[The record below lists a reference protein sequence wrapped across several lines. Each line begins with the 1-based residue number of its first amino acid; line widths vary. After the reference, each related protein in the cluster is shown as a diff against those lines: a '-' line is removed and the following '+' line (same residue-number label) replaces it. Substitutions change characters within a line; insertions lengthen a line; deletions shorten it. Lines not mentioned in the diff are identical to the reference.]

1 MDPCYPAR
9 TVSIFRVAR
18 GYGISCYIPNNP
30 FGSQN
35 KFIYAPISKPSAR
48 LELGYSSGIP
58 ISARLEIYV
67 ETPSSFIAKFVYP
80 SKSIVRRFDVSPGKN
95 YIDILPSVRT
105 NTGIE
110 QLKWAELYAPDG
122 SVLGVIYPERIE
134 ISAKEIEVYADEPS
148 EGVLISYGGGRRY
161 ISWPIYQ
168 TSNKQ
173 VYMLPQGAE
182 LVSLLGYT
190 KYGKTFFYS
199 GPSHDISVKYGSPY
213 MVVLSLYQQPAE
225 VTATFLDVFSI
236 PNAVVGFLSSI
247 PKSVGEIIRVFEQ
260 GFSAITATVSNS
272 IQNIGST
279 IAHAVSSAW
288 NWATTTKID
297 IGPVSMSI
305 LDLAVTIGSIVLPVL
320 VPVGVATVA
329 GSLTARALTALGISG
344 RLASAIVSAVRGV
357 SAGVTAFTVG
367 KLTGASDLE
376 SLIDVVTVGI
386 STFFGSTKL
395 LLGLAGV
402 STVASFLLFQEEQPA
417 TRSETAEQQK
427 ADQTIASSVVKLCS
441 DPALSVLP
449 LSECE
454 KIIGQAS
461 LSPFA
466 FIESV
471 EPVRDGL
478 LIPGLVTVH
487 VKNPTA
493 YYGEFTLETYVD
505 GKLVDSR
512 TISIQGGSRISVQIV
527 LPAGSQVT
535 FRLLYQRA
543 EIDRKTYSIDQKSEV
558 TAQTIELLNGLVGL
572 AVIVSAISL
581 PLKRIARDEKPR
593 PRGRG

>member
-30 FGSQN
+30 FGPQN
-35 KFIYAPISKPSAR
+35 KFIYAPFSKPSAR

-67 ETPSSFIAKFVYP
+67 ERPSSFIAKFVYP

-199 GPSHDISVKYGSPY
+199 GSAHDISVKYGSPY
-213 MVVLSLYQQPAE
+213 MVVLSLYQQLAE
-225 VTATFLDVFSI
+225 VTVAFLDVFSI

-297 IGPVSMSI
+297 IGPVSMSV

-417 TRSETAEQQK
+417 TRSEVAEQQK

-512 TISIQGGSRISVQIV
+512 TISIQGGSKISVQIV
-527 LPAGSQVT
+527 LPAGSQAT

-581 PLKRIARDEKPR
+581 PLKRIERRKPR